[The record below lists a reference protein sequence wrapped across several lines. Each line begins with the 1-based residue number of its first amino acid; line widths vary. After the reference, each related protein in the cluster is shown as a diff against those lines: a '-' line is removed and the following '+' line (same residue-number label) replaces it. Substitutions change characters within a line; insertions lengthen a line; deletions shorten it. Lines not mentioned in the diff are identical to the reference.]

1 MLSSSLFK
9 MKFRQTLLHYAVA
22 TCLYCF
28 HIYDLCWDDRRWR
41 IGHIKSKAH
50 WLSRNKRNDTW
61 QISQR
66 SECDHC
72 EWKILHWFAISSSNR
87 KVAWLN
93 KLKFRLV
100 IFLSLC
106 FAIPNICQRSTW
118 IIQGKILL
126 VELKRIYGAWTM
138 YILESN
144 LVWWNI

>member
-28 HIYDLCWDDRRWR
+28 HIYDLCWNDRRWRR

-100 IFLSLC
+100 IFLSFC
-106 FAIPNICQRSTW
+106 NKDGIFKNFNFSDWFGFGFSCKQS
-118 IIQGKILL
+118 K
-126 VELKRIYGAWTM
+126 EL
-138 YILESN
+138 
-144 LVWWNI
+144 